1 MPSVFL
7 FLGAISAFIGVAMG
21 AFGAHGLKTMIS
33 PELLTVYQTG
43 VTYQMW
49 HAFGLIAIALM
60 QQHDAQSKL
69 LKWAGGLMFLG
80 IVLFSGSLYLL
91 AILNLPMLGAITP
104 LGGVSFLIAW
114 SLLIIFSGKKST
126 HHRHKKSSRY

>member
-7 FLGAISAFIGVAMG
+7 FLGTTFAFLGVVLG
-21 AFGAHGLKTMIS
+21 AFGAHLLKTMMT
-33 PELLTVYQTG
+33 PELLAVYQTG

-60 QQHDAQSKL
+60 QQYDSESLL
-69 LKWAGGLMFLG
+69 LKWAGSLMFLG

-91 AILNLPMLGAITP
+91 AILDVPELGKITP
-104 LGGVSFLIAW
+104 IGGVSFLISW
-114 SLLIIFSGKKST
+114 SLLVIFSGKKQT
-126 HHRHKKSSRY
+126 RQRYKSSRY

>member
-7 FLGAISAFIGVAMG
+7 FLGTTFAFSGVVLG
-21 AFGAHGLKTMIS
+21 AFGAHLLKTMMT
-33 PELLTVYQTG
+33 PELLAVYQTG

-60 QQHDAQSKL
+60 QQYDSESLL
-69 LKWAGGLMFLG
+69 LKWAGSLMFLG

-91 AILNLPMLGAITP
+91 AVLDVPELGKITP
-104 LGGVSFLIAW
+104 IGGVSFLISW
-114 SLLIIFSGKKST
+114 SLLVIFSGKKQT
-126 HHRHKKSSRY
+126 RQRYKSSRY

>member
-7 FLGAISAFIGVAMG
+7 FLGTTFAFLGVVFG
-21 AFGAHGLKTMIS
+21 AFGAHLLKTMIT
-33 PELLTVYQTG
+33 PELLAVYQTG

-60 QQHDAQSKL
+60 QQYDSQSLL
-69 LKWAGGLMFLG
+69 LKWAGSLMFLG

-91 AILNLPMLGAITP
+91 AVLDVPALGKITP
-104 LGGVSFLIAW
+104 IGGVSFLISW
-114 SLLIIFSGKKST
+114 SLLVIFSGKKQT
-126 HHRHKKSSRY
+126 RQRYKSSRY

>member
-7 FLGAISAFIGVAMG
+7 FLGTTFALLGVVFG
-21 AFGAHGLKTMIS
+21 AFGAHLLKTMIT
-33 PELLTVYQTG
+33 PELLAVYQTG

-60 QQHDAQSKL
+60 QQYDSESLL
-69 LKWAGGLMFLG
+69 LKWAGSLMFLG

-91 AILNLPMLGAITP
+91 AVLDVPELGKITP
-104 LGGVSFLIAW
+104 IGGVSFLISW
-114 SLLIIFSGKKST
+114 SLLVIFSGKKQT
-126 HHRHKKSSRY
+126 RQRYKSSRY

>member
-7 FLGAISAFIGVAMG
+7 FLGTTFAFLGVVLG
-21 AFGAHGLKTMIS
+21 AFGAHLLKTMMT
-33 PELLTVYQTG
+33 PELLAVYQTG

-60 QQHDAQSKL
+60 QQYDSESLL
-69 LKWAGGLMFLG
+69 LKWAGSLMFLG

-91 AILNLPMLGAITP
+91 AVLDVPELGKITP
-104 LGGVSFLIAW
+104 IGGVSFLISW
-114 SLLIIFSGKKST
+114 SLLVIFSGKKQT
-126 HHRHKKSSRY
+126 RQRYKSSRY